1 MAFLDI
7 TVITDSDSLYYNYKE
22 LIAWATTFDV
32 CVAWATSS
40 NGKGRHWEALDLA
53 KVRRAIVGTAF
64 AQTEPAALVALNQK
78 ADCLR
83 LMINTTGTFHPKV
96 ILAQN
101 GKLRRAI
108 VGSANLTT
116 AAFTNNTELS
126 MLLEGD
132 SSDPAFRKLESFIK
146 KSWCGGVALDDDW
159 LAKYTLAW
167 KEAKRRRV
175 IVPGAPL
182 EATCLTD
189 LDMTWDQYAETIVS
203 QEGRIT
209 TTGFRISVSGP
220 SPSYLEELRRARE
233 AFHRQPRFAK
243 MSKDELDLM
252 MGYGKLSSGLLGSM
266 KVARD
271 AKIIVR
277 DTPERIGAVLDRL
290 PVDGAVSLALAT
302 HLLGE
307 LTQISGI
314 KLAVATRFFALKR
327 PDLFVSVNRGSRAE
341 LAKLHGGRPVTT
353 LEHYAKLLIAL
364 WDTEWH
370 RAPRPSNSLHAG
382 LWDCRVALLDSAVY
396 GAG

>member
-1 MAFLDI
+1 MDI
-7 TVITDSDSLYYNYKE
+7 TVITDSDSLYCTFEE
-22 LIAWATTFDV
+22 LIAWATTLDV

-40 NGKGRHWEALDLA
+40 NGQGRHWEALDLA
-53 KVRRAIVGTAF
+53 KIRRAVVGTAF
-64 AQTEPAALVALNQK
+64 AQTEPAALVAFNQK

-96 ILAQN
+96 VLAQK
-101 GKLRRAI
+101 GRLRRAI

-116 AAFTNNTELS
+116 AAFTHNTELS
-126 MLLEGD
+126 MLLEGH
-132 SSDPAFRKLESFIK
+132 SSDPTFKKLESFIK
-146 KSWCGGVALDDDW
+146 KHWSEGVALDNDW

-182 EATCLTD
+182 EGTSLTD
-189 LDMTWDQYAETIVS
+189 LDMTWDQYAETIVG
-203 QEGRIT
+203 QEGRMT
-209 TTGFRISVSGP
+209 NTGFRISVSGP
-220 SPSYLEELRRARE
+220 APSYLEELRRARE
-233 AFHRQPRFAK
+233 AFRGQPRFAK
-243 MSKDELDLM
+243 MSKDQLDLM
-252 MGYGKLSSGLLGSM
+252 MGYGKLSGGLLGSM

-290 PVDGAVSLALAT
+290 PFDGAVSLALAT
-302 HLLGE
+302 DLLGE
-307 LTQISGI
+307 LMQISGI

-327 PDLFVSVNRGSRAE
+327 PDLFVSMNRGSREE

-353 LEHYAKLLIAL
+353 LEHYVKLLIAL
-364 WDTEWH
+364 WETEWH
-370 RAPRPSNSLHAG
+370 RAPRPSNSEHAA

-396 GAG
+396 GAR